1 MAGAGF
7 QVGNVGATSGL
18 LTTWLNRKFISDLE
32 WTLQFQKFTT
42 KAIIPPGQGRVGR
55 FNVFAP
61 PPAGT
66 SYSTSST
73 TALTE
78 TFTTENV
85 IATITSASTDITITE
100 YGEFH
105 KTSAL
110 AMYAVVPGAREKLRK
125 RLTDG
130 ATVTID
136 TLVMKQF
143 EQSTNYFFC
152 FNVSALSGEVGGQVT
167 MNTGTV
173 TNLSAAA
180 IMSAKKILFTNKVPA
195 FTGIAGHP
203 DGKFAGITSG
213 KGELDIVTETTT
225 GRLTWSQAVT
235 NVPGAMGQQ
244 KWVDGYMGTIYGVAM
259 YTTQNLSSATIYT
272 GSSTGDISFVCGDG
286 GVGAMAFQDMN
297 PQIIV
302 NDINS
307 PYKNTDSIAWHVF
320 FGTGIVD
327 TNRVVKLYSKS

>member
-1 MAGAGF
+1 
-7 QVGNVGATSGL
+7 
-18 LTTWLNRKFISDLE
+18 LNRKFIADLE
-32 WTLQFQKFTT
+32 WQLQFQKFTT
-42 KAIIPPGQGRVGR
+42 KAIIPPGSGRIGR
-55 FNVFAP
+55 FNVFVP

-66 SYSTSST
+66 SYSTSAT

-78 TFTTENV
+78 ITATENS
-85 IATITSASTDITITE
+85 IATITATSTDITITE

-110 AMYAVVPGAREKLRK
+110 AMYAAVPGAREKLRK

-130 ATVTID
+130 AAVTID

-152 FNVSALSGEVGGQVT
+152 FNVTALSGELGGKTT

-173 TNLSAAA
+173 TALSTAA
-180 IMSAKKILFTNKVPA
+180 IMSCRKILFNNKVPG
-195 FTGIAGHP
+195 FTGIPGHP
-203 DGKFAGITSG
+203 EGKYAGVTSG
-213 KGELDIVTETTT
+213 KGELDIVTEVTT
-225 GRLTWSQAVT
+225 GRVTWVQCVT
-235 NVPGAMGQQ
+235 NVPGVNAQQ
-244 KWVDGYMGTIYGVAM
+244 RWVDGYMGTLYGVAM
-259 YTTQNLSSATIYT
+259 YTTQNLTAATIYT

-286 GVGAMAFQDMN
+286 AVGAMAFQDMN
-297 PQIIV
+297 PEIIV

-307 PYKNTDSIAWHVF
+307 PYKNMDSIAWHIF

-327 TNRVVKLYSKS
+327 ANRVVKVYSAS

>member
-7 QVGNVGATSGL
+7 QIGNTAATSGL
-18 LTTWLNRKFISDLE
+18 LTTWLNRKFLSDLE
-32 WTLQFQKFTT
+32 WSLQMQKFTT
-42 KAIIPPGQGRVGR
+42 KAIIPPGSGRVGR
-55 FNVFAP
+55 FNVFSP

-78 TFTTENV
+78 LTATENS
-85 IATITSASTDITITE
+85 IATITATSIDVTINE

-110 AMYAVVPGAREKLRK
+110 AMYSVVPGAREKLRK
-125 RLTDG
+125 RLNDG

-143 EQSTNYFFC
+143 EQTTTYFYCTTAALGGTTTFSTG
-152 FNVSALSGEVGGQVT
+152 SVT
-167 MNTGTV
+167 S
-173 TNLSAAA
+173 LSATA
-180 IMSAKKILFTNKVPA
+180 IMSAKKILFDNKAPA

-225 GRLTWSQAVT
+225 GRLTWSQCVT
-235 NVPGAMGQQ
+235 NVPGVGAQQ
-244 KWVDGYMGTIYGVAM
+244 RWVDGYIGTIYGVAM
-259 YTTQNLSSATIYT
+259 YTTQNLTSATAYT
-272 GSSTGDISFVCGDG
+272 GSSTGDISFVCADG

-297 PQIIV
+297 PEIIV

-307 PYKNTDSIAWHVF
+307 PYKNMDSIAWHIF
-320 FGTGIVD
+320 FGTGLCD
-327 TNRVVKLYSKS
+327 TKRVVKIYSAT